1 MYTPPESF
9 VEKLERE
16 FRGRLRIRWS
26 QERHEWQI
34 EQRIRRGL
42 FPGVK
47 PTKRGWDESSDRY
60 IRHRDGVVHVL
71 SVRTGTTMD
80 CPRCRTEMKVP
91 FMETH
96 FVHCPLCKLRGFT
109 NAWAVV
115 HFPLGD
121 SLIDYLKKIDPE
133 NPISERLAADL
144 DRQNEKLAEVMEQ
157 DALNAGTAAF
167 EQDYRRIVGIPQTF
181 LSGNTKMWK

>member
-1 MYTPPESF
+1 
-9 VEKLERE
+9 
-16 FRGRLRIRWS
+16 
-26 QERHEWQI
+26 
-34 EQRIRRGL
+34 
-42 FPGVK
+42 
-47 PTKRGWDESSDRY
+47 
-60 IRHRDGVVHVL
+60 
-71 SVRTGTTMD
+71 MD

-91 FMETH
+91 YMETH

-144 DRQNEKLAEVMEQ
+144 DRQNEKLAAVMEQ

-167 EQDYRRIVGIPQTF
+167 EQDYRRLVGIPQTF